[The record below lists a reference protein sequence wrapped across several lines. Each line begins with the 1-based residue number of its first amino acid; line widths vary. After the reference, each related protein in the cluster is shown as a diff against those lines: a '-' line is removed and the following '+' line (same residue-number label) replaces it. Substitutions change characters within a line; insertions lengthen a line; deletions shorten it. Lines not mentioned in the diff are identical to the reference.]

1 MPSDQAES
9 FWLRVEELFQEAWDL
24 EAGARPAFLA
34 VACHGDEPLRHAVE
48 DLLRG
53 STEAAG
59 NPMWSEPAIRNE
71 ARFEAASLAA
81 GSDTAT
87 LDRYR
92 LMERIG
98 AGGMGVVYKA
108 VRADDEFSK
117 LVAVKIVQ
125 DTDPAMVARLRQER
139 QILAGLEHPNI
150 ARLLDGGST
159 RDGRP
164 FLVME
169 YVAGIPVDRYVAER
183 QPALREILELFRKI
197 CGAVSYAHRNL
208 IVHRDLKPGNVLVTG
223 EGRPM
228 LLDFGIAKLL
238 DGSAQRTKT
247 GAGAMTLEYASPE
260 QVRGAPISTASD
272 TYSLGV
278 LLYELLSGR
287 RPYGNTGSALELAQA
302 ITAEV
307 PRPLGQHGGR
317 RLDRDLDNIVQMA
330 LRKEPERR
338 YASADL
344 LAEDLRLYIAGYP
357 VMARPATR
365 GYRIAKFAGRNKAPV
380 AAAALV
386 LFALVGGIAA
396 TAWEARIANQRFNDV
411 RQLAHAVVF
420 DFHDAIEPLP
430 GSTPVRRMLVKDAL
444 VYLDKLSHES
454 GDASLQREL
463 VEAYVKIGNVQGN
476 SYYSNLGDT
485 AGALASA
492 RKAVAAG
499 ERLVARDARGLNQ
512 RALASAYASEA
523 DILYSTND
531 LPGADENYRKAVSR
545 AEAAVRKL
553 PPDLDTRRQLAAT
566 LRNWGDLAG
575 AEGISNMGKPEE
587 ALARYR
593 LALEIVNGLVKEYP
607 GSPLAKKDLYDSLL
621 VLADAETTAGQH
633 AAAEEQARR
642 ALAMIQ
648 EISAGDPGNA
658 LDRTEVANM
667 STRLAQ
673 VLMDNGKGKEA
684 VPLVLAAVSI
694 MEAQVKSDPANR
706 MLERSL
712 AVTEL
717 HVVNALRKSGDT
729 AGALGHAQKAL
740 VLSRQLSAADP
751 RNIEILSDVANCD
764 LKLAQVLM
772 DRRDFPAAL
781 GYAIESM
788 TLLDGV
794 LARSKDSNLMRMRI
808 RAGLAAGDIELRMDR
823 AEAALGHYRQTGKA
837 AGEIVAAEA
846 GQVSARTDLARSQTG
861 AATANER
868 LGRWR
873 EALEGYGSARQTWS
887 ALRELQ
893 ALAPEDANQP
903 ERMAVGMARCAARV
917 E

>member
-1 MPSDQAES
+1 MPRS
-9 FWLRVEELFQEAWDL
+9 
-24 EAGARPAFLA
+24 
-34 VACHGDEPLRHAVE
+34 
-48 DLLRG
+48 
-53 STEAAG
+53 
-59 NPMWSEPAIRNE
+59 
-71 ARFEAASLAA
+71 
-81 GSDTAT
+81 AT
-87 LDRYR
+87 
-92 LMERIG
+92 
-98 AGGMGVVYKA
+98 
-108 VRADDEFSK
+108 
-117 LVAVKIVQ
+117 
-125 DTDPAMVARLRQER
+125 P
-139 QILAGLEHPNI
+139 
-150 ARLLDGGST
+150 
-159 RDGRP
+159 DGRP

-169 YVAGIPVDRYVAER
+169 YVEGTPIDRYVSDR
-183 QPALREILELFRKI
+183 RLPLPEILELFHKV
-197 CGAVSYAHRNL
+197 CSAVSYAHRNL

-531 LPGADENYRKAVSR
+531 LPGANENYRKAVSR